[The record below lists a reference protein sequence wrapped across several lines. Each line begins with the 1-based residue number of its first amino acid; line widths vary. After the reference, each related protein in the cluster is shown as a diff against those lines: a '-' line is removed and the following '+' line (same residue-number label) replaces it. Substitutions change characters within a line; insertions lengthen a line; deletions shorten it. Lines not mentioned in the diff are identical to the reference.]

1 MSVEILIIIII
12 IIIMFIY
19 SNDDIMRNLQKQ
31 HPPCRAALYI
41 KGLSSSKLLPHY
53 CTQRLITAPA

>member
-1 MSVEILIIIII
+1 
-12 IIIMFIY
+12 
-19 SNDDIMRNLQKQ
+19 MRNLQKQ
-31 HPPCRAALYI
+31 HPPRRAALYI